1 MKTLDEDTYLIFNR
15 QGISATHPIIIKDVG
30 SHFAVCSV
38 ASKDGTSKFDYSLVV
53 KKKDMPENGT
63 DDELIEALC
72 YSEHLEEATKGWGLA
87 MEMGIK
93 AETVQ
98 WAVSE
103 YLELKE

>member
-1 MKTLDEDTYLIFNR
+1 MKALDEDTYLIFSR

-72 YSEHLEEATKGWGLA
+72 YSEHLEAAKKGWEFA

-98 WAVSE
+98 RVVSKH
-103 YLELKE
+103 LELKE